1 MKQIVVLLTAWLGLL
16 LNPLSA
22 AQAQTKPAAAP
33 AAAPGTAAPPRY
45 QAGKLSTDPAQYM
58 VDVQAMMAST
68 NNANAKAMAARLKEL
83 WGSNR
88 LTSSQQARIV
98 ALSQTMLTKK
108 FRPRPHFE
116 LLFGCI
122 VNGATVA
129 KLSDAQ
135 MDQFL
140 DVLGQTLD
148 KEAPQETEKFIIST
162 SRFLNGGYL
171 YHTGYNSLR
180 AAGGTVSF
188 AYSPIGAPESN
199 LEFGAPTP
207 APKEEPLPVAPKPV
221 AKKPAAAKP
230 AVKAAP
236 KPAAKK
242 KSSSGWDT
250 ADLWSS
256 PSGGGW
262 GDDDGWGAPVKKK
275 APAKKPAATAAKT
288 PAKTTP
294 AAATPAKAA
303 EPVAKSSD
311 FDTPSASFTP
321 SAQYDDYLAP
331 PARGAVIVVKDADL
345 FMSTAG
351 DSIVLKKVSGTVVP
365 NTNRFIATGGQL
377 AWTIKNNPVTADMA
391 GFDFDFTKPEFTAQP
406 VTLTYAAVL
415 EAPVKGALSY
425 KSVRRKPGAPD
436 TGYPRFISLTND
448 AVIKTLGE
456 NVKYRGGLSL
466 AGSKVLSAALDGSLS
481 RITVSLDG
489 KPKFK
494 AASRAYV
501 LNDSL
506 ITASRAAVTIYEGP
520 KDSLTHPGAQLKY
533 LKGKQQ
539 LKLSREEG
547 LYKNTPYNDSYH
559 QMDIRT
565 EALTW
570 NLREP
575 TIDFAVLS
583 SKNQSSADFESK
595 EFFTNTRYQQLKSI
609 NRLHPLQMLV
619 GYAQTHGNVK
629 TVTVSDLAADLKT
642 SEPNMRSDMAGL
654 ARDGY
659 VAWNP
664 QTGEVTILPKGAHY
678 VASARDKKDYDHIAI
693 KSLSGSG
700 RNATLNL
707 NTNELLVRGVERFN
721 FSDDSATVFV
731 KPDSAIIRIGKN
743 RNINFN
749 GAVIASA
756 MRFKGR
762 EFKFDYDGFYV
773 DMAKIDSIVIRSE
786 AKDSKGKATGKHAD
800 FALTNKGNV
809 STGRLFINDPRNKSG
824 RKKMKQYPSFD
835 SKSGANVYFGKQD
848 VLGGAYDSTMVFD
861 IPPFKLDSLNGI
873 GKSAQ
878 GFDGTFRSGGIIPDI
893 KTKLTMQADGSLG
906 FTYDVPKDGFPLYKG
921 RGRVFNKVKM
931 DGKGLQADGTITY
944 QTGTF
949 TSNSFVFYRDSV
961 VTVGKTGTILAKKA
975 EGVDIPRMNLPSGY
989 LMNWNVRQDSMY
1001 LTTPRSG
1008 EPIHL
1013 YSAAATDP
1021 KTKASEAGYNFK
1033 GTALLTP
1040 KNAGGNGRLDGPQ
1053 SYIKSPEFTFKSDS
1067 YSGKKASLSV
1077 KSGEAN
1083 KPALTANDVAFNY
1096 DLKKGYAEFTRE
1108 EGSKASIDLPYSK
1121 FKTTLSGGRWD
1132 FKKKLVQ
1139 LRVAPG
1145 ADSTKS
1151 YFYST
1156 NPEQQGLKF
1165 KAATGVYDLAKYQMK
1180 VGGVPYI
1187 ASADAWILP
1196 DSGKV
1201 AIGANGKIQQFKHAG
1216 ILLDSLAKF
1225 HKLYNGNVQV
1235 LSKVAF
1241 SGNALYSFKTAR
1253 DSVALKFTNFQTDST
1268 SLLAGKGKGK
1278 KGLLSRKTDE
1288 NADALGAPTIAV
1300 ANVEANAKFKLTPR
1314 IGYRGGVQ
1322 LNSQR
1327 RGFAFD
1333 GQVQLQFG
1341 KDRNSAEWIAVK
1353 DSIDPKHFS
1362 MNMKDIKSE
1371 DGTPLV
1377 TGLYMSDQSNNVYPL
1392 YAATVPNPT
1401 DVPIFKVDG
1410 KLSYDDRKA
1419 IYTISRNDPD
1429 DINAYE
1435 GASMTYADST
1445 NSLKFRGPMSFINS
1459 NKDYKMMGSG
1469 VGTANPDSARYTIDA
1484 LMGIDIVMPAKAVDA
1499 MGLEMV
1505 KLTKNSPE
1513 ALDGS
1518 TNELYKL
1525 GQFLGNKGV
1534 EAYSTRRG
1542 AAVDPLAK
1550 LSPKLANHTILLSK
1564 VNLRWNDKKRAW
1576 YSVGQIGIA
1585 GVGKQSMNAL
1595 IDGYIEIRRENST
1608 DVVEIYLEPDPQAWY
1623 YLKYANNL
1631 LLTKSQN
1638 ETYDGEIGAKAKG
1651 DYETA
1656 SSYGV
1661 FLGDFSDVDAFR
1673 SHFQKDFL
1681 GKTGKL
1687 AARPAAPPP
1696 AEKFDTADDKKKKK
1710 KNKEEDAFGSADAD
1724 PSAAP
1729 ADDAAA
1735 SSKKKKKAKANDPF
1749 GDGVMDDPNANP
1761 GSAPAAAAPDTAKKK
1776 KKSKSDDPFDSAADE
1791 TAATPAPEPSK
1802 KKEKVK
1808 ETPADTPPAEELSTA
1823 DAAEAKKEAA
1833 RLAKEAEKAKKEEE
1847 KAKKAQA
1854 KEQPADTP
1862 AADAPA
1868 KKEKAADTP
1877 PPTEPAA
1884 DDAAAKKEADR
1895 QAKEAAKEA
1904 ERLKKEEEK
1913 AAKAAEK
1920 AKQEEEKKK
1929 KKAGDDPFG
1938 DS

>member
-1 MKQIVVLLTAWLGLL
+1 MKHILVVVTACWGLL
-16 LNPLSA
+16 LSALPA
-22 AQAQTKPAAAP
+22 AQAQTKPAAATP
-33 AAAPGTAAPPRY
+33 PGTAAPPRY
-45 QAGKLSTDPAQYM
+45 QPGKLSTDPAQYM

-68 NNANAKAMAARLKEL
+68 NNANAKAVAARLKDL
-83 WGSNR
+83 WGTNR

-98 ALSQTMLTKK
+98 ALSQAMLAKK

-116 LLFGCI
+116 LLFNSL
-122 VNGATVA
+122 VNGANTA
-129 KLSDAQ
+129 KLSDQQ
-135 MDQFL
+135 MDQYL

-148 KEAPQETEKFIIST
+148 KEAPQETEKFLVST
-162 SRFLNGGYL
+162 NRFLMGGYL
-171 YHTGYNSLR
+171 YRSGYNALR
-180 AAGGTVSF
+180 AAGGTISF
-188 AYSPIGAPESN
+188 AYSPIAAPAGSYD
-199 LEFGAPTP
+199 FGTPTP

-221 AKKPAAAKP
+221 AKKPVAAAKP
-230 AVKAAP
+230 AAKPAP
-236 KPAAKK
+236 KQAPKK
-242 KSSSGWDT
+242 KASSGWDT
-250 ADLWSS
+250 ADMWSS
-256 PSGGGW
+256 PTASGW

-294 AAATPAKAA
+294 AAGATPAKAA

-311 FDTPSASFTP
+311 FDAPSASFTP
-321 SAQYDDYLAP
+321 AAQYDEYLAP

-351 DSIVLKKVSGTVVP
+351 DSIVLKKVSGTMVP
-365 NTNRFIATGGQL
+365 NSSRFIATGGQL
-377 AWTIKNNPVTADMA
+377 AWTVKNNPVTADLA

-448 AVIKTLGE
+448 AVIKNLGD
-456 NVKYRGGLSL
+456 NIKYRGGLSM

-481 RITVSLDG
+481 NITVSLDG

-501 LNDSL
+501 LSDSL
-506 ITASRAAVTIYEGP
+506 ISANRAAVTIYEGP
-520 KDSLTHPGAQLKY
+520 KDSVTHPGAQLKY

-547 LYKNTPYNDSYH
+547 LYKNTPYSDSYH
-559 QMDIRT
+559 QLDIRT

-583 SKNQSSADFESK
+583 SKNQSSANFESK

-619 GYAQTHGNVK
+619 GYTQAHGNVK
-629 TVTVSDLAADLKT
+629 TVNVSELATDLKT
-642 SEPNMRSDMAGL
+642 SEPNMRADMAGL

-659 VAWNP
+659 VSWNP
-664 QTGEVTILPKGAHY
+664 QTGDVTVLPKGAHY

-749 GAVIASA
+749 GAVVASA

-773 DMAKIDSIVIRSE
+773 DMTKIDSIVIRSE
-786 AKDSKGKATGKHAD
+786 AKDSKGKTTGKHAD
-800 FALTNKGNV
+800 FALTNKGKV
-809 STGRLFINDPRNKSG
+809 STGRLFLNDPRNKSG

-878 GFDGTFRSGGIIPDI
+878 GFDGTFRSGGILPDI
-893 KTKLTMQADGSLG
+893 KTKLTMQPDGALG
-906 FTYDVPKDGFPLYKG
+906 FSYDVPKDGFPLYKG

-961 VTVGKTGTILAKKA
+961 VTVGKTGTIAAKKGP
-975 EGVDIPRMNLPSGY
+975 GVDIPRMVMPTGY

-1001 LTTPRSG
+1001 LSTPRSG

-1013 YSAAATDP
+1013 YGAAATDP
-1021 KTKASEAGYNFK
+1021 KTKAAAAGYNFK

-1067 YSGKKASLSV
+1067 YSGKKASLSI
-1077 KSGEAN
+1077 KSGEPN
-1083 KPALTANDVAFNY
+1083 KPALTANDVAFEY
-1096 DLKKGYAEFTRE
+1096 DLKKGYADFTRE

-1132 FKKKLVQ
+1132 FKKKQVQ
-1139 LRVAPG
+1139 LRVASN

-1156 NPEQQGLKF
+1156 NPEQFGLKF

-1187 ASADAWILP
+1187 ASADAWIMP

-1201 AIGANGKIQQFKHAG
+1201 NIGANGKIQQFKRAG
-1216 ILLDSLAKF
+1216 IVLDSLAKF

-1235 LSKVAF
+1235 LSKLAF

-1268 SLLAGKGKGK
+1268 SLLAGKKGK
-1278 KGLLSRKTDE
+1278 KGLLARKTDE
-1288 NADALGAPTIAV
+1288 NGDAVGAPTIAV
-1300 ANVEANAKFKLTPR
+1300 ANVDAAAKFKLTPR

-1322 LNSQR
+1322 LSSQR

-1353 DSIDPKHFS
+1353 DSIDPKNFS
-1362 MNMKDIKSE
+1362 MNLKDIKSE

-1377 TGLYMSDQSNNVYPL
+1377 TGLFMSDQSNKVYPL
-1392 YAATVPNPT
+1392 YASTVPNPT

-1419 IYTISRNDPD
+1419 LYTISRNDPE

-1435 GASMTYADST
+1435 GAALTYADST

-1459 NKDYKMMGSG
+1459 NKEYKMMGSG

-1484 LMGIDIVMPAKAVDA
+1484 LLGIDIAMPAKAVDA

-1513 ALDGS
+1513 AQDGS

-1525 GQFLGNKGV
+1525 GPFIGDKGV
-1534 EAYSTRRG
+1534 EAYSARRG
-1542 AAVDPLAK
+1542 ATVDPLAK
-1550 LSPKLANHTILLSK
+1550 LSPKLANHTILLSR

-1576 YSVGQIGIA
+1576 YSVGQLGIA

-1595 IDGYIEIRRENST
+1595 IDGYVEIRRENSV
-1608 DVVEIYLEPDPQAWY
+1608 DVVELYLEPDPQAWY
-1623 YLKYANNL
+1623 YIKYANNL
-1631 LLTKSQN
+1631 LLAKSQN
-1638 ETYDGEIGAKAKG
+1638 ETFDGEIGSKAKG
-1651 DYETA
+1651 DYQTA

-1696 AEKFDTADDKKKKK
+1696 AEKFDTVDDKKKKK
-1710 KNKEEDAFGSADAD
+1710 KGKSDDAFGDADA
-1724 PSAAP
+1724 SANPGSTAEAP
-1729 ADDAAA
+1729 AE
-1735 SSKKKKKAKANDPF
+1735 SSKKKKKSKGDDAF
-1749 GDGVMDDPNANP
+1749 GDADPNANP
-1761 GSAPAAAAPDTAKKK
+1761 GTAAEPAPEPAKKK
-1776 KKSKSDDPFDSAADE
+1776 KKSKGDDPFGDDTATEPAVAA
-1791 TAATPAPEPSK
+1791 PK
-1802 KKEKVK
+1802 
-1808 ETPADTPPAEELSTA
+1808 PAE
-1823 DAAEAKKEAA
+1823 KK
-1833 RLAKEAEKAKKEEE
+1833 EE
-1847 KAKKAQA
+1847 KAKDK
-1854 KEQPADTP
+1854 PADETP
-1862 AADAPA
+1862 AAAAEPA
-1868 KKEKAADTP
+1868 AEPKKEKAKEKAADTP
-1877 PPTEPAA
+1877 PPAAEPKKEEKAAAPTEPAA

-1904 ERLKKEEEK
+1904 EKAKKEEEK

-1920 AKQEEEKKK
+1920 AKQDEEKKK

>member
-1 MKQIVVLLTAWLGLL
+1 MKQIAVLFTAWLGLL
-16 LNPLSA
+16 LSPLPA
-22 AQAQTKPAAAP
+22 AQAQTRPTGTP
-33 AAAPGTAAPPRY
+33 AAAPGAAAPPRY
-45 QAGKLSTDPAQYM
+45 QPGKLSTDPAQYM
-58 VDVQAMMAST
+58 TDVQAMMAST
-68 NNANAKAMAARLKEL
+68 NNANAKAVAARLKEL

-98 ALSQTMLTKK
+98 ALSQTMLAKK
-108 FRPRPHFE
+108 FKPRPHFE
-116 LLFGCI
+116 LLFGSI
-122 VNGATVA
+122 VSGATVA

-148 KEAPQETEKFIIST
+148 KEAPQETEKFIVST
-162 SRFLNGGYL
+162 NRFLNGGYL
-171 YHTGYNSLR
+171 YRSGYNSLR

-188 AYSPIGAPESN
+188 AYSPIAAPAGN
-199 LEFGAPTP
+199 FDFGAPAP
-207 APKEEPLPVAPKPV
+207 APKEEPLPAAPKPV
-221 AKKPAAAKP
+221 AKKPVAAKPAAAKP
-230 AVKAAP
+230 AP
-236 KPAAKK
+236 KPAPKK
-242 KSSSGWDT
+242 KASSSGWDT

-288 PAKTTP
+288 PAKATP
-294 AAATPAKAA
+294 GAAAPATAA

-311 FDTPSASFTP
+311 FDAPAASFTP
-321 SAQYDDYLAP
+321 AATYDDYLAP

-351 DSIVLKKVSGTVVP
+351 DSVVLKKVSGTVVP
-365 NTNRFIATGGQL
+365 NTSRFIATGGQL
-377 AWTIKNNPVTADMA
+377 AWTVKNNPVTADLA

-448 AVIKTLGE
+448 AVIKNLGD
-456 NVKYRGGLSL
+456 NIKYRGGLSM
-466 AGSKVLSAALDGSLS
+466 AGGKVLSAALDGSLS
-481 RITVSLDG
+481 NITVSLDG

-501 LNDSL
+501 LSDSL
-506 ITASRAAVTIYEGP
+506 ITANRAAVTIYEGA
-520 KDSLTHPGAQLKY
+520 KDSITHPGAQLKY

-539 LKLSREEG
+539 LKLTREEG
-547 LYKNTPYNDSYH
+547 LYKNTPYSDSYH

-575 TIDFAVLS
+575 IIDFAVLS
-583 SKNQSSADFESK
+583 SKNQSSANFESK

-619 GYAQTHGNVK
+619 GYAQAHGNVK
-629 TVTVSDLAADLKT
+629 TVTVSDLATDLKT

-700 RNATLNL
+700 KNATLNL
-707 NTNELLVRGVERFN
+707 NTNELLVRGVDRFN

-749 GAVIASA
+749 GAVVASA

-786 AKDSKGKATGKHAD
+786 AKDTKGKNTGKHAD
-800 FALTNKGNV
+800 FALTNKGKV
-809 STGRLFINDPRNKSG
+809 STGRLFLNDPRNKSG

-873 GKSAQ
+873 GKSAA
-878 GFDGTFRSGGIIPDI
+878 GFDGTFRSGGILPDI
-893 KTKLTMQADGSLG
+893 KTKLTMQPDGSLG
-906 FTYDVPKDGFPLYKG
+906 FTYDVPKEGFPLYKG

-975 EGVDIPRMNLPSGY
+975 PGVDIPRMNLPTGY

-1013 YSAAATDP
+1013 YSAAVTDP
-1021 KTKASEAGYNFK
+1021 KTKAAAAGYNFK

-1077 KSGEAN
+1077 KSAEPN
-1083 KPALTANDVAFNY
+1083 KPALTANDVAFEY
-1096 DLKKGYAEFTRE
+1096 DLKKGYADFTRE

-1156 NPEQQGLKF
+1156 NPEQLGLKF

-1201 AIGANGKIQQFKHAG
+1201 AIGGNGKIQQLKRAG

-1235 LSKVAF
+1235 LSKAAF

-1278 KGLLSRKTDE
+1278 KGLLARKADE
-1288 NADALGAPTIAV
+1288 NADAATGPPTIAV

-1322 LNSQR
+1322 LSSQR

-1341 KDRNSAEWIAVK
+1341 KNRALAEWIPVK

-1362 MNMKDIKSE
+1362 MNLKDIKAE

-1377 TGLYMSDQSNNVYPL
+1377 TGLFMSDQDNKVYPL
-1392 YAATVPNPT
+1392 YASTVPNPT

-1419 IYTISRNDPD
+1419 IYTISRTDPD

-1469 VGTANPDSARYTIDA
+1469 VGTANPDSARYSIDA
-1484 LMGIDIVMPAKAVDA
+1484 LMAIDINMPAKAVDA
-1499 MGLEMV
+1499 MGLEIA

-1513 ALDGS
+1513 AQDGS

-1525 GQFLGNKGV
+1525 AQFIGDKGV
-1534 EAYSTRRG
+1534 EAYTMRKG
-1542 AAVDPLAK
+1542 VAEPLAK
-1550 LSPKLANHTILLSK
+1550 TAPKLANHTIVLSR
-1564 VNLRWNDKKRAW
+1564 VNLRWNEKKRAW

-1608 DVVEIYLEPDPQAWY
+1608 DLVEIYLEPDPQAWY

-1638 ETYDGEIGAKAKG
+1638 ETYDGEIGGKAKG

-1661 FLGDFSDVDAFR
+1661 FLGDYSDVDAFR
-1673 SHFQKDFL
+1673 SHFQRDFL

-1696 AEKFDTADDKKKKK
+1696 AEKFDTADNGKKKKK
-1710 KNKEEDAFGSADAD
+1710 GKGDDAFGDADA
-1724 PSAAP
+1724 S
-1729 ADDAAA
+1729 
-1735 SSKKKKKAKANDPF
+1735 
-1749 GDGVMDDPNANP
+1749 ANP
-1761 GSAPAAAAPDTAKKK
+1761 GSTPDAAAEPTAKKK
-1776 KKSKSDDPFDSAADE
+1776 KKSKGDDAFGDADASANPGSTPEPAPETTKKKKKKSDDPFGDDAAAE
-1791 TAATPAPEPSK
+1791 PVATPAPAK
-1802 KKEKVK
+1802 K
-1808 ETPADTPPAEELSTA
+1808 PAPAEAPPAEEMSSA
-1823 DAAEAKKEAA
+1823 DAAAAKKEAA
-1833 RLAKEAEKAKKEEE
+1833 RLAKEAEKAKKDEE
-1847 KAKKAQA
+1847 KAKKEQA
-1854 KEQPADTP
+1854 KAPADAAP
-1862 AADAPA
+1862 AAEAPA
-1868 KKEKAADTP
+1868 PKTAEPAA
-1877 PPTEPAA
+1877 PAA

-1929 KKAGDDPFG
+1929 KKAENDPFG

>member
-1 MKQIVVLLTAWLGLL
+1 MKQILTILTAWCGLL
-16 LNPLSA
+16 SGSFSA
-22 AQAQTKPAAAP
+22 AQAQTKPAAPPAP
-33 AAAPGTAAPPRY
+33 APAGTTAPRY
-45 QAGKLSTDPAQYM
+45 QPGKLSTDPAQYIN
-58 VDVQAMMAST
+58 DVQAMMAST
-68 NNANAKAMAARLKEL
+68 NNANARVVGARLKEL

-98 ALSQTMLTKK
+98 ALSQTMLAKK
-108 FRPRPHFE
+108 FKPRPHFE
-116 LLFGCI
+116 MLFGTL
-122 VNGATVA
+122 VSGATVA
-129 KLSDAQ
+129 KLTDSQ
-135 MDQFL
+135 MDQYL

-148 KEAPQETEKFIIST
+148 KEAPQETEKFLVST
-162 SRFLNGGYL
+162 NRFLNGGYF
-171 YHTGYNSLR
+171 YRSGYNSLR
-180 AAGGTVSF
+180 AVGGTVSF
-188 AYSPIGAPESN
+188 AYSPIVAPESN

-207 APKEEPLPVAPKPV
+207 APKEEPLPAAKPAAKPV
-221 AKKPAAAKP
+221 AAKP

-236 KPAAKK
+236 KPAPKK
-242 KSSSGWDT
+242 KASSSGWDT
-250 ADLWSS
+250 ADMWSS
-256 PSGGGW
+256 PTASGW

-294 AAATPAKAA
+294 AAAKPA

-311 FDTPSASFTP
+311 FDAPSGSFSP
-321 SAQYDDYLAP
+321 AVEYDAYLAP
-331 PARGAVIVVKDADL
+331 PARGAVIVVKDADIV
-345 FMSTAG
+345 MSTAG
-351 DSIVLKKVSGTVVP
+351 DSVVLKKVSGTAVP
-365 NTNRFIATGGQL
+365 GSSRFIATGGQL
-377 AWTIKNNPVTADMA
+377 AWTVKNNPVTADLK
-391 GFDFDFTKPEFTAQP
+391 GFDFDFSKPEFTAQP
-406 VTLTYAAVL
+406 VTMTYAALL

-436 TGYPRFISLTND
+436 TGYPRFISLSND
-448 AVIKTLGE
+448 AVIKNLGD
-456 NVKYRGGLSL
+456 NIKYRGGLSM
-466 AGSKVLSAALDGSLS
+466 AGGKVLSAALDGSLS
-481 RITVSLDG
+481 NIIVSLDG

-501 LNDSL
+501 LGDSL
-506 ITASRAAVTIYEGP
+506 ITANRAAVTIYEGA

-533 LKGKQQ
+533 GKAKQQ

-547 LYKNTPYNDSYH
+547 LYKNTPYSDSYH

-570 NLREP
+570 NLSQP

-619 GYAQTHGNVK
+619 GYAQAHDNVK
-629 TVTVSDLAADLKT
+629 TVTVTELAENLKT
-642 SEPNMRSDMAGL
+642 SEANMRSDMAGL

-731 KPDSAIIRIGKN
+731 RPDSAIIRVGKN
-743 RNINFN
+743 RDITFS
-749 GAVIASA
+749 GAVVASA

-762 EFKFDYDGFYV
+762 DFKFDYDGFFV
-773 DMAKIDSIVIRSE
+773 DMAKIDSIVIRSD
-786 AKDSKGKATGKHAD
+786 AKDAKGKATGKHAD
-800 FALTNKGNV
+800 FALTNKGKV
-809 STGRLFINDPRNKSG
+809 STGRLFLNDPKNKSG
-824 RKKMKQYPSFD
+824 RKKKGQYPAFD

-873 GKSAQ
+873 GKSAS

-906 FTYDVPKDGFPLYKG
+906 FTYDVPKEGFPLYKG

-931 DGKGLQADGTITY
+931 DDKGLQADGTITY

-961 VTVGKTGTILAKKA
+961 VAVGKTGTILAKKSG
-975 EGVDIPRMNLPSGY
+975 GVDIPRMNLPTGY
-989 LMNWNVRQDSMY
+989 MMNWNVRQDSMY
-1001 LTTPRSG
+1001 LSTPRSG

-1013 YSAAATDP
+1013 YSAALTDP
-1021 KTKASEAGYNFK
+1021 KTKAAAAGYNFK

-1040 KNAGGNGRLDGPQ
+1040 KSAGGNGRLDGPQ
-1053 SYIKSPEFTFKSDS
+1053 SFVKSPEFTFKSDS
-1067 YSGKKASLSV
+1067 YSARKASLSV
-1077 KSGEAN
+1077 KSAENN
-1083 KPALTANDVAFNY
+1083 KPALTANDVALDY
-1096 DLKKGYAEFTRE
+1096 DLKKGYADFTRE
-1108 EGSKASIDLPYSK
+1108 DGSKAPIDLPYSK

-1132 FKKKLVQ
+1132 FKKKLVK
-1139 LRVAPG
+1139 LRVAPN

-1156 NPEQQGLKF
+1156 NPEQFGLKF

-1187 ASADAWILP
+1187 ASADGWILP
-1196 DSGKV
+1196 DSSKV
-1201 AIGANGKIQQFKHAG
+1201 NIGANGKIQQFKRAG

-1235 LSKVAF
+1235 LSKLAF
-1241 SGNALYSFKTAR
+1241 SGNALYGFKTAR

-1288 NADALGAPTIAV
+1288 NADATIGAPTIAV
-1300 ANVEANAKFKLTPR
+1300 ATVDANAKFKLTPR

-1322 LNSQR
+1322 LSSQR

-1341 KDRNSAEWIAVK
+1341 KNRNSAEWIAVK
-1353 DSIDPKHFS
+1353 DSIDPKNFS
-1362 MNMKDIKSE
+1362 MNLKDIKAE

-1377 TGLYMSDQSNNVYPL
+1377 TGLFVSDQSNKVFPL

-1419 IYTISRNDPD
+1419 LYTISRSDPD
-1429 DINAYE
+1429 DVNAYE
-1435 GASMTYADST
+1435 SASLTYADST

-1459 NKDYKMMGSG
+1459 SKEYKMMGSG
-1469 VGTANPDSARYTIDA
+1469 VGSANPDSARYTVDA
-1484 LMGIDIVMPAKAVDA
+1484 LLGIDISMPAKAIDA
-1499 MGLEMV
+1499 MAADMAS
-1505 KLTKNSPE
+1505 LTKNSPE

-1525 GQFLGNKGV
+1525 GPFLGDKGV
-1534 EAYSTRRG
+1534 EAYTMRKG
-1542 AAVDPLAK
+1542 TAEPLAK

-1564 VNLRWNDKKRAW
+1564 VNLRWNEQKRAW
-1576 YSVGQIGIA
+1576 YSVGPLGLA

-1595 IDGYIEIRRENST
+1595 IEGHIEIRRENST

-1623 YLKYANNL
+1623 YIKYANNVV
-1631 LLTKSQN
+1631 LTKSQN
-1638 ETYDGEIGAKAKG
+1638 DTYDGEIAGKTKG

-1673 SHFQKDFL
+1673 SHFQKDYL
-1681 GKTGKL
+1681 GKSGKL
-1687 AARPAAPPP
+1687 AARPPAPPP
-1696 AEKFDTADDKKKKK
+1696 AEKVDETGKKKKK
-1710 KNKEEDAFGSADAD
+1710 GKSDDPFGSADAD
-1724 PSAAP
+1724 PNANPGSTADASAEP
-1729 ADDAAA
+1729 A
-1735 SSKKKKKAKANDPF
+1735 KKKKKGKGDDAF
-1749 GDGVMDDPNANP
+1749 GDADPNANP
-1761 GSAPAAAAPDTAKKK
+1761 GSTPEPAAEPAKKK
-1776 KKSKSDDPFDSAADE
+1776 KKGKNDDPFGDDTTTEPAAAPKAVEKKEKAKDKPADE
-1791 TAATPAPEPSK
+1791 APAAPAPEPTPA
-1802 KKEKVK
+1802 KKEKV
-1808 ETPADTPPAEELSTA
+1808 
-1823 DAAEAKKEAA
+1823 
-1833 RLAKEAEKAKKEEE
+1833 
-1847 KAKKAQA
+1847 
-1854 KEQPADTP
+1854 
-1862 AADAPA
+1862 
-1868 KKEKAADTP
+1868 KEKAADTP
-1877 PPTEPAA
+1877 PPATEPAA
-1884 DDAAAKKEADR
+1884 EAAPDPAAAKKEADR
-1895 QAKEAAKEA
+1895 LAKEA
-1904 ERLKKEEEK
+1904 EKAKKEEEK

-1929 KKAGDDPFG
+1929 KKASNDPFG